1 MPNDSICIYIID
13 SGDQVSQSRNLI
25 FYQLYHVHVRVFFC
39 DKLVLCKSASSVFPF
54 FLSSF
59 KISGFLKDE
68 SARTDNTVD
77 VIKVTT
83 DSLISCF
90 CLVITVITHRLL
102 SYQNCCI
109 LLKSVI
115 WPSYPCNDLF
125 LCFWVKLSWKVDD
138 THSLS
143 SIYDLIQVI

>member
-1 MPNDSICIYIID
+1 MLTTNSKYGSLRRKVLSSCSYCKRSTQRHRKYKFRTILYSICIYIID
-13 SGDQVSQSRNLI
+13 SGDQVSRSRNLI
-25 FYQLYHVHVRVFFC
+25 FYQLYHVHVRVFSC
-39 DKLVLCKSASSVFPF
+39 DKLALCKSASSVFPF

-115 WPSYPCNDLF
+115 
-125 LCFWVKLSWKVDD
+125 
-138 THSLS
+138 
-143 SIYDLIQVI
+143 